1 MTPINEFVLRA
12 LFWIPALLLAGSATA
27 QQRGSLTEAQIDTAQ
42 HMLGT
47 LRKYEFLTISGYIQ
61 PQYQLG
67 QTSGQRSFNGGDFP
81 PGADD
86 RFSVRRGR
94 LRFDYARYT
103 PDGHPKVLF
112 VFQFDGSERG
122 MQTRDFWGR
131 VYDNKYHLFHLTA
144 GLFARPFGFE
154 INYGSGDRESP
165 ERGRMSQLLMRT
177 ERDLGAM
184 LTFEPSEKTHPLRHV
199 RLSAGVFNGPGL
211 ASISDYDSR
220 KDIIARLAL
229 KPVPI
234 GLKKVRLSGSV
245 SGYWGGIGRFT
256 NESYRMATIQTASPF
271 FVRDSAGVVPKQ
283 TLPRNYYGAD
293 IQVRIPNRKGF
304 TELRAEYISGWQT
317 ATQYSTETPGS
328 IPNPLLNPV
337 GNALPSPLYTRRFDG
352 AYFYFLQHL
361 GSEKH
366 QLVVKYDWYDP
377 NKAVQGKQLTDRL
390 AWADLRY
397 DTIGAGYIWYINE
410 NLKAVFWYD
419 VPINE
424 ASRLTGYEEDVR
436 DNLLTIRT
444 QYRF

>member
-1 MTPINEFVLRA
+1 MPSTPIAKLCF
-12 LFWIPALLLAGSATA
+12 FYWFLLLTKLAVA
-27 QQRGSLTEAQIDTAQ
+27 QQRGNLTESQIDTAQ
-42 HMLGT
+42 HVLGI
-47 LRKYEFLTISGYIQ
+47 LRKYEYLTVSGYIQ

-67 QTSGQRSFNGGDFP
+67 QTPGQRSFNGGDFAA
-81 PGADD
+81 GVND

-131 VYDNKYHLFHLTA
+131 VYDNKFHLFHLTA

-184 LTFEPSEKTHPLRHV
+184 ITLEPSAKTHPLRNI
-199 RLSAGVFNGPGL
+199 RLSVGAFNGPGL
-211 ASISDYDSR
+211 SSLSDYDSR

-229 KPVPI
+229 KPVPLNRRGI
-234 GLKKVRLSGSV
+234 RLSGSV

-256 NESYRMATIQTASPF
+256 NESYRMAIDAANVPI
-271 FVRDSAGVVPKQ
+271 FVRDTAGVMPKQ
-283 TLPRNYYGAD
+283 TLPRQYYGAD
-293 IQVRIPNRKGF
+293 IQVRIPNQKGF
-304 TELRAEYISGWQT
+304 TELRAEYIGGWQT
-317 ATQYSTETPGS
+317 ATQQSTETPGS
-328 IPNPLLNPV
+328 IPSPASSV
-337 GNALPSPLYTRRFDG
+337 VAAPLYTRRFDG
-352 AYFYFLQHL
+352 VYAYFLQHL
-361 GSEKH
+361 GSDKH
-366 QLVVKYDWYDP
+366 QFILKYDWYDP
-377 NKAVQGKQLTDRL
+377 NKAVAGQQLSNRL

-397 DTIGAGYIWYINE
+397 DTIGFGYIWYLNE

-424 ASRLTGYEEDVR
+424 SSRLTGYEQDVP